1 MILYS
6 IVPNEIIFQG
16 FSGSHSINYC
26 EAEYRGEKVLVEK
39 FQENRFRIA
48 RLLGTCPRKFL
59 DPAFLP
65 GNIVD
70 KSELKLAGEQT

>member
-6 IVPNEIIFQG
+6 IVPEEVVFQG
-16 FSGSHSINYC
+16 LSGNYNINYR
-26 EAEYRGEKVLVEK
+26 EAEYRGEKVLVEE

-48 RLLGTCPRKFL
+48 RLLGTCPRRFL

-70 KSELKLAGEQT
+70 RSELKLSGEQT